1 MRRLSE
7 PAAGRLTVLAAAVLW
22 STNGM
27 FVKSPLFVDWPR
39 EERGMLLACWR
50 AVFAVAALAPLV
62 RVPRFH
68 WRLVPMALSFVA
80 MNWLFLQSMVWTTA
94 GNAIWLQNIAPLWIC
109 LFARLAGET
118 LDRRDV
124 PMLAMVSGGIGLI
137 LFFELAETDWSAD
150 APRGVMLGFLSGIGY
165 ALVIYF
171 LRKLRDFDS
180 AWLITVNLASTALVF
195 GAAPMVTGYW
205 PHGLQWP
212 VLAAFGAV
220 QLASPYFLF
229 AKGLKKISSQEGACL
244 GLLEPVLVPVWVFL
258 LYRERPEWW
267 TAVGGALILA
277 GLLWRY
283 WPRRSA
289 DAETAGASAI
299 EHGG

>member
-1 MRRLSE
+1 MTRLSE
-7 PAAGRLTVLAAAVLW
+7 QTAGRLTVLAAAVLW

-27 FVKSPLFVDWPR
+27 FVKSPLFVDWPL
-39 EERGMLLACWR
+39 EVRGMLLACWR
-50 AVFAVAALAPLV
+50 GLFAVLALAPLV
-62 RVPRFH
+62 RAPRFDR
-68 WRLVPMALSFVA
+68 RLVPMALSFVV
-80 MNWLFLQSMVWTTA
+80 MNGVFLQSMVWTTA

-118 LDRRDV
+118 LERRDL
-124 PMLAMVSGGIGLI
+124 PMLALVSAGIGLI
-137 LFFELAETDWSAD
+137 LFCELSETRWTDD
-150 APRGVMLGFLSGIGY
+150 APRGVLLGFLSGIGY

-195 GAAPMVTGYW
+195 GAAPVVTGRW
-205 PHGLQWP
+205 PQGMQWP

-220 QLASPYFLF
+220 QLAAPYYLF
-229 AKGLKKISSQEGACL
+229 ARGLKKISSQEGACL
-244 GLLEPVLVPVWVFL
+244 GLLEPVLVPVWVFA

-267 TAVGGALILA
+267 TAVGGGLILA

-289 DAETAGASAI
+289 EAATAPASAI
-299 EHGG
+299 NH